1 MRLLKNERGLIRFL
15 FRLIERSYLLFCFV
29 LFIKTGSDSAE
40 TYKKMLAE
48 LNMMTEF
55 KAEGVMAKRPTLR
68 SLFEGYEAE
77 PDPGR
82 RGRMLSDCIV
92 SLLFMAY
99 GILFI
104 ILTVFSFHRSLITRT
119 APPRGRS

>member
-1 MRLLKNERGLIRFL
+1 
-15 FRLIERSYLLFCFV
+15 
-29 LFIKTGSDSAE
+29 
-40 TYKKMLAE
+40 MLAE

-55 KAEGVMAKRPTLR
+55 KAEGVMVKRPTLR

-92 SLLFMAY
+92 SLLFMAH
-99 GILFI
+99 GIWFLNRI
-104 ILTVFSFHRSLITRT
+104 SVSPQVPYNKNGTTSGKILNVALSSKIAAAFWNEDSLT
-119 APPRGRS
+119 ALP